1 MRSFS
6 LFALSLMLAGLLAA
20 PAQAAQVCGLYPS
33 IPGVEG
39 LPYCAAAYTLYIPA
53 VYN

>member
-6 LFALSLMLAGLLAA
+6 MFALSLLLAGLLSG

-39 LPYCAAAYTLYIPA
+39 LPYCAADYTLYIPA